1 MNLITTQTSQRD
13 KRTGEMTYHS
23 ITAFCRASRGN
34 KTVKQTSNWFICNAM
49 VF

>member
-23 ITAFCRASRGN
+23 ITASRGN
-34 KTVKQTSNWFICNAM
+34 KTVKQTSNWWFICNAM